1 MLDQDMN
8 IQPLPE
14 VKVRYDEE
22 NAKDFFGKTAHY
34 DPNNKEIVLY
44 VSGRHPKDICRSFT
58 HEMVHHIQN
67 IENRLG
73 NVQTSDTTA
82 DNDLLELEKEAYL
95 VGNITFRN
103 WEDSYKSTSEAKKP
117 GLWANINAKKKRG
130 EKPSHGNSNAH
141 KDAKAAGKAMKKE
154 GSVNEIG
161 DLSQEPYK
169 WSAFAKPKDSSDPYT
184 YYDFNTD
191 NGTKYQ
197 VIFNREEF
205 GKTVN
210 YDMSFVAKGKD
221 GKGFSADALTGDNE
235 PLKIMSTIVDITR
248 EQIKKA
254 GDVEFITFEPT
265 KGKAG
270 EEGAKGNTRS
280 KLYKII
286 IKKNFPKANVS
297 GTDTVVVDMSAYL
310 NKDLE
315 EATGGNKIE
324 CDNCTWSWEKKDAGG
339 DAYTCHKCGHTNK
352 TQALENFKD
361 GKKKGKSRPGRVK
374 KAGASCNGTKA
385 ELRAKAK
392 KYGGEK
398 GKMYHWCANM
408 KEDTNETVMAEG
420 KYDKLANKLS
430 GLALETFLDI
440 HDRGDKG
447 GEFEFRVGNPE
458 DPEVDI
464 PSLQF
469 EFDFLGVVEFTED
482 TYSVDG
488 GANAGYDKEGDE
500 IQPMLNVK
508 FQIQKNPDWQ
518 EVSFD
523 LKDVVRHELEHLTQD
538 GENVKPGKYLEDDA
552 IVRGMIDMGVMDK
565 DEYYKLPKE
574 VDAMIQG
581 MYFKAKKSRTP
592 FTDVVEDYFEKAGVE
607 LENRKKIRIL
617 WNKRLPKLGIKQ
629 RL

>member
-73 NVQTSDTTA
+73 NIQTSDTTA
-82 DNDLLELEKEAYL
+82 DDALLELEKEAYL

-103 WEDSYKSTSEAKKP
+103 WEDSYKNTSEAKKP

-130 EKPSHGNSNAH
+130 EKPSHGNSKAH
-141 KDAKAAGKAMKKE
+141 KDAEAAGKAMKKE
-154 GSVNEIG
+154 E
-161 DLSQEPYK
+161 
-169 WSAFAKPKDSSDPYT
+169 
-184 YYDFNTD
+184 
-191 NGTKYQ
+191 
-197 VIFNREEF
+197 
-205 GKTVN
+205 
-210 YDMSFVAKGKD
+210 
-221 GKGFSADALTGDNE
+221 
-235 PLKIMSTIVDITR
+235 
-248 EQIKKA
+248 
-254 GDVEFITFEPT
+254 
-265 KGKAG
+265 
-270 EEGAKGNTRS
+270 
-280 KLYKII
+280 
-286 IKKNFPKANVS
+286 
-297 GTDTVVVDMSAYL
+297 
-310 NKDLE
+310 
-315 EATGGNKIE
+315 
-324 CDNCTWSWEKKDAGG
+324 
-339 DAYTCHKCGHTNK
+339 
-352 TQALENFKD
+352 
-361 GKKKGKSRPGRVK
+361 
-374 KAGASCNGTKA
+374 
-385 ELRAKAK
+385 
-392 KYGGEK
+392 
-398 GKMYHWCANM
+398 
-408 KEDTNETVMAEG
+408 TNETVMAEG

-430 GLALETFLDI
+430 GLALETFIDI

-464 PSLQF
+464 PSSQF

-488 GANAGYDKEGDE
+488 GANAGFDDDGDE

-508 FQIQKNPDWQ
+508 FKIQKNPDWQ

-538 GENVKPGKYLEDDA
+538 GENVKPGKYIEDDA
-552 IVRGMIDMGVMDK
+552 LVRGMIDMGVMDK
-565 DEYYKLPKE
+565 DEYYQLPKE

-592 FTDVVEDYFEKAGVE
+592 FADVVEDYFEKAGVE